1 MEQMTLFIQG
11 NRNPV
16 RILFREFLDGG
27 ILLEDLLDTRVLPL
41 FRLWRT
47 YYPALFPGARGTP
60 READHML
67 LALSGMNL
75 FYFLVQPLMERVWQ
89 EDPLQPERIEE
100 RKAFLRRCTRKMVP

>member
-47 YYPALFPGARGTP
+47 YYPALFPGPRGTP

-89 EDPLQPERIEE
+89 EDPLQQERIEE
-100 RKAFLRRCTRKMVP
+100 RKAFLRRYTRKMVR